1 MRAIVFDLDGTLVD
15 SAPDL
20 HAAAARMLAER
31 ALAPQSVQQITSF
44 VGNGVPKLV
53 ERCLDAAGFT
63 PDADARAAALASFHG
78 FYSAEPIQRT
88 RPYEGVEAMLDVL
101 QGEGYALGICTN
113 KPAPNAGQVLE
124 GLGLAARFGSVVG
137 GGTLPVL
144 KPDAA
149 PLLHCID
156 ELGASIE
163 EALFVGDSEADEAT
177 AIAAGVPFAL
187 YSGGYRK
194 KAVADFDA
202 DLVFDHFDALP
213 PYIRKRHFEI

>member
-31 ALAPQSVQQITSF
+31 ALAPQTVQQITSF

-63 PDADARAAALASFHG
+63 ADADARAAALASFHG

-88 RPYEGVEAMLDVL
+88 RPYDGVEAMLTAL

-113 KPAPNAGQVLE
+113 KPAPNAKQVLE
-124 GLGLAARFGSVVG
+124 GLGLAERFGSVVG
-137 GGTLPVL
+137 GGTLAVL

-149 PLLHCID
+149 PLLHCIA
-156 ELGASIE
+156 ELGAPVE
-163 EALFVGDSEADEAT
+163 QALFVGDSEADEAT

-194 KAVADFDA
+194 KSVEGFEAGF
-202 DLVFDHFDALP
+202 VFDHFDALA
-213 PYIRKRHFEI
+213 PYIRGLGA